1 MHRASFLAAALTCVL
16 VSACG
21 DQTAPTAATQ
31 GPDLR
36 TSRNPDGPGA
46 RVSGGEFPFT
56 FFFTD
61 PESGLGIIAGLTP
74 QTLPGF
80 CADEDVERGS
90 SILHDVVRPDGS
102 IMSHERARKVSIMV
116 FLLDG
121 DQDLCDGSA
130 PFAVGT
136 GNFMTHDNDFFVS
149 GNRANS
155 FGFRLN
161 GQVTEVDGK
170 RHHVSAAFEGTANR
184 QGDVRVT
191 KVGIVLH

>member
-1 MHRASFLAAALTCVL
+1 MYRASLVAAALTCVL

-21 DQTAPTAATQ
+21 DQTAPTAASQ
-31 GPDLR
+31 GPNLR
-36 TSRNPDGPGA
+36 TSENPDGPGA
-46 RVSGGEFPFT
+46 QVNRGEFPFT

-61 PESGLGIIAGLTP
+61 SESGLGIVAGLTP
-74 QTLPGF
+74 ETLPGF
-80 CADEDVERGS
+80 CAEEDVERGS
-90 SILHDVVRPDGS
+90 SILHDVIRPDGS
-102 IMSHERARKVSIMV
+102 IMSHERARKVTIMV

-121 DQDLCDGSA
+121 AVDLCDGSA

-136 GNFMTHDNDFFVS
+136 GNFTLHDNDFFGS

-161 GQVTEVDGK
+161 GQVTDVEGA
-170 RHHVSAAFEGTANR
+170 RHHVSAAFQGVANR
-184 QGDVRVT
+184 QGDLRVT